1 MAAKYQLITELY
13 RRTGIAVAK
22 NPQAW
27 QGFLSSACRNYKC
40 RFDEQLLIYAQRP
53 DAVAVAKLETW
64 NRQFKRWV
72 NKDSKGIAVFDPKGR
87 RNTLKYYFDV
97 SDTHEGYYGSRPV
110 PIWQMDE
117 RYEQAVM
124 ERLSD
129 RFGDVE
135 STDLASDLMETAK
148 NAVEDNLQDYFS
160 QLKDCTKDSFLEEL
174 DDFNIEVIY
183 RRLAT
188 NSVAFMLISR
198 CGLDTNEFFDR
209 EDFADIVNFNTP
221 ATINAIGIATSDIA
235 EMALREIS
243 QSIRNVQIAE
253 KDQNRTFAQKT
264 QAQYDKGRQ
273 QPERSEYNE
282 RNHLQQTGG
291 LSYSRPNITDR
302 ARASAWQVRFD
313 AQGLSGEAQA
323 SDLSQSADIGQAER
337 ASARGRADSTP
348 EVGASDEAAL
358 SRAGRDR
365 GTERESSDAV
375 GRTDEQH
382 PQPSGGS
389 DTDRTDLQVSVA
401 KEDEVRVN
409 LPTVDEQIEMIAKAE
424 NEKAS
429 AFAISKEDI
438 DSVLQKGS
446 GVADGKYRIY
456 RQFQK
461 GEDRQ
466 KNIEF
471 LKNEY
476 GTGGGTHIFPD
487 GFSGHSWHDSKGLA
501 IDRNGTYT
509 NHDLVLKWSQVE
521 KRLREMIKDNR
532 YLNPKEKEHY
542 ADYLGSVSA
551 PQYEI
556 DTQRKIARQR
566 FIDAHRDLPP
576 ADKRDT
582 LALRLSDFI
591 RDLDRYEKDLLSVVE
606 RSDLADVTA
615 EQMEQHL
622 SDPSTVQQLIDFL
635 AQVQWKTTSVFS
647 RSNGWKFTEE
657 LRELHPL
664 RYLYNEG
671 DVVYIGADKYE
682 IATLTE
688 EKVYLQNAEFPIL
701 GQEYSRA
708 DFEEKLTENPANDHL
723 KVVVTEKQ
731 RTETPSEKKQ
741 DGIQF
746 SIGFS
751 EHPAFYDRQLNDR
764 YTDLSFALGNKLL
777 GILDEK
783 QHREREG
790 DKNIGWYHKTDFV
803 IKAVIGGE
811 EFNYEGRFDIGD
823 GEGDLIAHIKN
834 FYDYAL
840 SPKGEQ
846 LYGDDRESL
855 LRGRDEFIPFLEQHT
870 ELTQEEEKL
879 LDEIM
884 ATESDWYRTAEEA
897 EEKPQANADKV
908 NGSEAPV
915 IEMEQSTDD
924 LIGREIIIDNRK
936 YLIES
941 IGKISG
947 DVSLRDITFQN
958 NVGFPINRVEKI
970 GYIQKLLE
978 QEKTELP
985 PEEKTETLATDRHN
999 FRITDDAIGIG
1010 GAKEKFRN
1018 NMAAIN
1024 LLHELEIENRL
1035 ATPEEQEVLS
1045 RYVGWGGLSMAF
1057 DEHNAAWAEEFKE
1070 LYASLSPEEYRAAM
1084 ESTLT
1089 AFYTPPVVIK
1099 AMYDV
1104 LDRLGFSQ
1112 GNILEPSC
1120 GTGNFFGLLPE
1131 SMQNSKLHGVEIDSL
1146 TGRIAKQLYQKAN
1159 IAIEGFEKTN
1169 LPDDHFDVVLGNVPF
1184 GEIRVNDSRYN
1195 AQKFLIHDYFFAK
1208 ALDKVRAGGVVMFIT
1223 SKGTMDKASPEV
1235 RKYIAQRAELLG
1247 AIRLPD
1253 NTFKANAGTE
1263 VTSDILI
1270 LQKRDRVMDIEPDWV
1285 HLDTDENG
1293 VTMNRYFV
1301 EHPEMVLGE
1310 IKMENTRFGT
1320 FEPVCKA
1327 RKDIPLSELLSN
1339 AVQRINGET
1348 PELDNRVD
1356 EISDEQELSVP
1367 ADPNVRNF
1375 SFTLVD
1381 GRVYFRENDRMQP
1394 ASVSMTAENRI
1405 KGLIQIRDCVRKLI
1419 EYQTDDY
1426 PEEMIRTEQE
1436 NLNRLYDVY
1445 TAKYGLINSRG
1456 NYLAFASDESYFLLC
1471 SLEVLDDEG
1480 NFKRKADMFT
1490 KRTIKPHREVTSVE
1504 TASEALA
1511 LSIGEKARVDLPYM
1525 EQLTGK
1531 TQAELVQNLQG
1542 IIFKV
1547 PNCEPVSY
1555 VAADEYL
1562 SGNVRNKLTVA
1573 ELAAKNDPEL
1583 AVNVE
1588 ALEKVIPKDL
1598 SAAEISVRLGAT
1610 WIPQEDIQRFVM
1622 ELLTPSSYAA
1632 GRLKVRYTPINGDW
1646 FIENKSSDMGNVK
1659 ADSTYGTKRASAY
1672 RIIEDTLNLRDTRIF
1687 DYVYD
1692 EHGNKKAVFNAKETT
1707 AAQAKQEVI
1716 KQAFQDWIWKDPE
1729 RRNRLV
1735 RYYND
1740 TFNSVRPRE
1749 YDGSHIT
1756 FGGISPEITLRAH
1769 QVNAIAHIL
1778 YGGNTLLAHKV
1789 GAGKTFEMVA
1799 AAQESKRLGLCQKS
1813 MFVVPNH
1820 LVGQWASEYLRLY
1833 PSANILVTTKQDF
1846 ETGNRKKF
1854 CGRIATGDYDAVI
1867 IGHSQFEKIP
1877 MSIERQREQ
1886 LEKQLDDIERGIDD
1900 VQASKGEQFTVKQ
1913 LMKTRKAIKTK
1924 LEKLNDTKRKD
1935 TVIDFEQLGVDRLF
1949 IDESHFYKN
1958 LYLYTKMRNV
1968 GGIAQTEAQKSSD
1981 LFMKCRYLDEITG
1994 NRGTVFATGT
2004 PVSNSMVELYSVQRY
2019 LQYDTLAQNG
2029 LQHFDSWASTFGET
2043 VTALELAPEGTNY
2056 RAKTRFA
2063 KFYNLPE
2070 LMQMFREVADI
2081 QTADMLKLPVP
2092 KVNYHNIKTKPSE
2105 IQTEM
2110 VASLAKRAEKVR
2122 ARLVEPNIDNM
2133 LKITNDGRKLA
2144 LDQRMIDPMLPDD
2157 PDSKVN
2163 ACVDN
2168 VYRIWEEHADTKATQ
2183 LVFCDLSTPKND
2195 GTFNVYD
2202 DMREKLIALG
2212 IPAEQIRFI
2221 HEATTDAQKKE
2232 LFGKVRSG
2240 EVRVLFGSTPKM
2252 GAGTNVQDRLI
2263 AIHNL
2268 DCPWRPS
2275 DLEQRQ
2281 GRIERQGN
2289 MFPEVEVY
2297 RYVTEQTFDAY
2308 LYQLVERKQ
2317 KFISQIMTSKSP
2329 IRSAEDVDEVA
2340 LSFAEV
2346 KMLATGD
2353 ARFKEKMDLDIQVS
2367 KLRVLK
2373 QSYLSEHYD
2382 LEDRVLKYYPQTI
2395 KEYEER
2401 IAGYEND
2408 VALAEQHK
2416 PQGEDKFCP
2425 MTLKGVT
2432 YTEKADAGEML
2443 LAICKDYPMSAPT
2456 EIGSYRGIRM
2466 EIYYDTVNAHY
2477 CMNLCG
2483 RAKHKVDLGSDA
2495 LGNLTRIE
2503 NELSKLPARL
2513 EAAKTKKAETIV
2525 QLETAKEE
2533 IKKPFAFEDELK
2545 EKTERLNALN
2555 IELNLNEK
2563 DTSVMDTEPEQTE
2576 EQPERKCASRER

>member
-160 QLKDCTKDSFLEEL
+160 QLKGCTKDSFLEEL

-221 ATINAIGIATSDIA
+221 ATINAIGVATSDIA

-365 GTERESSDAV
+365 GTERESTDAV

-424 NEKAS
+424 DEKAS

-438 DSVLQKGS
+438 DSVFQKGS

-461 GEDRQ
+461 GVDRQ

-487 GFSGHSWHDSKGLA
+487 GFSGHSWYDSKGLA

-521 KRLREMIKDNR
+521 KRLRELIKDNR
-532 YLNPKEKEHY
+532 YLNPKEKDHY
-542 ADYLGSVSA
+542 ADYLESVSA

-664 RYLYNEG
+664 CYLYNEG

-731 RTETPSEKKQ
+731 RTEAPSEKKQ

-870 ELTQEEEKL
+870 ELKPEDEKL

-1339 AVQRINGET
+1339 AVQRINGEI

-1531 TQAELVQNLQG
+1531 TQAELVQDLQG
-1542 IIFKV
+1542 VIFKV
-1547 PNCEPVSY
+1547 PNCEHVSY

-1573 ELAAKNDPEL
+1573 DLAAKNDPEL

-1756 FGGISPEITLRAH
+1756 FGGISPEITLRPH

-1799 AAQESKRLGLCQKS
+1799 AAQENKRLGLCQKS

-1833 PSANILVTTKQDF
+1833 PSANILVTTKRDF

-1877 MSIERQREQ
+1877 MSIGRQREQ
-1886 LEKQLDDIERGIDD
+1886 LEKQLDDIEHGIDD

-2092 KVNYHNIKTKPSE
+2092 TVNYHNIKTKPSE

-2157 PDSKVN
+2157 PESKVN

-2202 DMREKLIALG
+2202 DMREKLIARG

-2308 LYQLVERKQ
+2308 LYQLVESKQ

-2329 IRSAEDVDEVA
+2329 VRSAEDVDEVA

-2408 VALAEQHK
+2408 AALVEQHK

-2425 MTLKGVT
+2425 MTLKGMT

-2443 LAICKDYPMSAPT
+2443 LAICKDYPMSAAT
-2456 EIGSYRGIRM
+2456 EIGSYRGFRI

-2483 RAKHKVDLGSDA
+2483 KAKHKVDLGADA

-2513 EAAKTKKAETIV
+2513 EAAKTKKAETIA

-2563 DTSVMDTEPEQTE
+2563 DTSVMDTEPEQAE

>member
-1 MAAKYQLITELY
+1 M
-13 RRTGIAVAK
+13 
-22 NPQAW
+22 
-27 QGFLSSACRNYKC
+27 
-40 RFDEQLLIYAQRP
+40 
-53 DAVAVAKLETW
+53 
-64 NRQFKRWV
+64 
-72 NKDSKGIAVFDPKGR
+72 
-87 RNTLKYYFDV
+87 
-97 SDTHEGYYGSRPV
+97 
-110 PIWQMDE
+110 
-117 RYEQAVM
+117 
-124 ERLSD
+124 
-129 RFGDVE
+129 
-135 STDLASDLMETAK
+135 
-148 NAVEDNLQDYFS
+148 
-160 QLKDCTKDSFLEEL
+160 
-174 DDFNIEVIY
+174 
-183 RRLAT
+183 
-188 NSVAFMLISR
+188 
-198 CGLDTNEFFDR
+198 
-209 EDFADIVNFNTP
+209 
-221 ATINAIGIATSDIA
+221 
-235 EMALREIS
+235 
-243 QSIRNVQIAE
+243 
-253 KDQNRTFAQKT
+253 
-264 QAQYDKGRQ
+264 
-273 QPERSEYNE
+273 
-282 RNHLQQTGG
+282 
-291 LSYSRPNITDR
+291 
-302 ARASAWQVRFD
+302 
-313 AQGLSGEAQA
+313 
-323 SDLSQSADIGQAER
+323 
-337 ASARGRADSTP
+337 
-348 EVGASDEAAL
+348 
-358 SRAGRDR
+358 
-365 GTERESSDAV
+365 
-375 GRTDEQH
+375 
-382 PQPSGGS
+382 
-389 DTDRTDLQVSVA
+389 
-401 KEDEVRVN
+401 
-409 LPTVDEQIEMIAKAE
+409 
-424 NEKAS
+424 
-429 AFAISKEDI
+429 
-438 DSVLQKGS
+438 
-446 GVADGKYRIY
+446 
-456 RQFQK
+456 
-461 GEDRQ
+461 
-466 KNIEF
+466 
-471 LKNEY
+471 
-476 GTGGGTHIFPD
+476 
-487 GFSGHSWHDSKGLA
+487 
-501 IDRNGTYT
+501 
-509 NHDLVLKWSQVE
+509 
-521 KRLREMIKDNR
+521 
-532 YLNPKEKEHY
+532 
-542 ADYLGSVSA
+542 
-551 PQYEI
+551 
-556 DTQRKIARQR
+556 
-566 FIDAHRDLPP
+566 
-576 ADKRDT
+576 
-582 LALRLSDFI
+582 
-591 RDLDRYEKDLLSVVE
+591 
-606 RSDLADVTA
+606 
-615 EQMEQHL
+615 
-622 SDPSTVQQLIDFL
+622 
-635 AQVQWKTTSVFS
+635 
-647 RSNGWKFTEE
+647 
-657 LRELHPL
+657 
-664 RYLYNEG
+664 
-671 DVVYIGADKYE
+671 
-682 IATLTE
+682 
-688 EKVYLQNAEFPIL
+688 

-870 ELTQEEEKL
+870 ELTQEDEKL

-897 EEKPQANADKV
+897 EEKPQAYADKV

-915 IEMEQSTDD
+915 TEMEQSTDD

-941 IGKISG
+941 IGKISS

-999 FRITDDAIGIG
+999 FRINDDAIGVG

-1099 AMYDV
+1099 AMYDA

-1320 FEPVCKA
+1320 FETVCKA

-1339 AVQRINGET
+1339 AVQRINGEI
-1348 PELDNRVD
+1348 PELDDGID

-1511 LSIGEKARVDLPYM
+1511 LSIGEKARVDFPYM
-1525 EQLTGK
+1525 EQLAGK
-1531 TQAELVQNLQG
+1531 TQAELVQDLQG
-1542 IIFKV
+1542 VIFKV

-1562 SGNVRNKLTVA
+1562 SGNVRNKLTIA

-1588 ALEKVIPKDL
+1588 ALKKVIPKDL

-1632 GRLKVRYTPINGDW
+1632 GRLKVRYTPINGEW

-1659 ADSTYGTKRASAY
+1659 ADSTYGTKRVSAY

-1707 AAQAKQEVI
+1707 AAQAKQEAI

-1756 FGGISPEITLRAH
+1756 FGGISPEITLRPH

-1833 PSANILVTTKQDF
+1833 PSANILVTTKRDF

-2157 PDSKVN
+2157 PESKVN

-2308 LYQLVERKQ
+2308 LYQLVESKQ

>member
-13 RRTGIAVAK
+13 RRTGVAVAK

-135 STDLASDLMETAK
+135 STDLASALMETAK

-174 DDFNIEVIY
+174 DDFNIEVIH
-183 RRLAT
+183 RRLAA

-221 ATINAIGIATSDIA
+221 ATINAIGVATSDIA

-243 QSIRNVQIAE
+243 QSIRNVQMAE
-253 KDQNRTFAQKT
+253 KDQNRTFAQRT
-264 QAQYDKGRQ
+264 QAQYDKDRQ

-365 GTERESSDAV
+365 GTERESTDAV

-424 NEKAS
+424 DEKAS

-461 GEDRQ
+461 GVDRQ

-487 GFSGHSWHDSKGLA
+487 GFSGHSWYDSKGLA

-521 KRLREMIKDNR
+521 KRLRELIKDNR
-532 YLNPKEKEHY
+532 YLNPKEKDHY
-542 ADYLGSVSA
+542 ADYLESVSA

-664 RYLYNEG
+664 CYLYNEG

-731 RTETPSEKKQ
+731 RTEAPSEKKQ

-870 ELTQEEEKL
+870 ELKPEDEKL

-924 LIGREIIIDNRK
+924 LIGREIIIENRK

-985 PEEKTETLATDRHN
+985 PEEKTEVPATDRHN
-999 FRITDDAIGIG
+999 FRITDDAIGVG

-1339 AVQRINGET
+1339 AVQRINGEI
-1348 PELDNRVD
+1348 PELDNGVD

-1531 TQAELVQNLQG
+1531 TQAELVQDLQG
-1542 IIFKV
+1542 VIFKV
-1547 PNCEPVSY
+1547 PNCEHVSY

-1573 ELAAKNDPEL
+1573 DLAAKNDPEL

-1756 FGGISPEITLRAH
+1756 FGGISPEITLRPH

-1833 PSANILVTTKQDF
+1833 PSANILVTTKRDF

-1877 MSIERQREQ
+1877 MSIGRQREQ
-1886 LEKQLDDIERGIDD
+1886 LEKQLDDIEHGIDD

-1958 LYLYTKMRNV
+1958 LYLYTKMRNI

-2043 VTALELAPEGTNY
+2043 ATALELAPEGTNY

-2105 IQTEM
+2105 MQTEM

-2202 DMREKLIALG
+2202 DMREKLIARG
-2212 IPAEQIRFI
+2212 IPAEQICFI

-2308 LYQLVERKQ
+2308 LYQLVESKQ

-2329 IRSAEDVDEVA
+2329 VRSAEDVDEVA

-2408 VALAEQHK
+2408 AAFAEQHK

-2425 MTLKGVT
+2425 MTLKGMT

-2456 EIGSYRGIRM
+2456 EIGSYRGFRM

-2483 RAKHKVDLGSDA
+2483 KAKHKVDLGADA

>member
-1 MAAKYQLITELY
+1 
-13 RRTGIAVAK
+13 
-22 NPQAW
+22 
-27 QGFLSSACRNYKC
+27 
-40 RFDEQLLIYAQRP
+40 
-53 DAVAVAKLETW
+53 
-64 NRQFKRWV
+64 
-72 NKDSKGIAVFDPKGR
+72 
-87 RNTLKYYFDV
+87 
-97 SDTHEGYYGSRPV
+97 
-110 PIWQMDE
+110 
-117 RYEQAVM
+117 
-124 ERLSD
+124 
-129 RFGDVE
+129 
-135 STDLASDLMETAK
+135 
-148 NAVEDNLQDYFS
+148 
-160 QLKDCTKDSFLEEL
+160 
-174 DDFNIEVIY
+174 
-183 RRLAT
+183 
-188 NSVAFMLISR
+188 
-198 CGLDTNEFFDR
+198 
-209 EDFADIVNFNTP
+209 
-221 ATINAIGIATSDIA
+221 
-235 EMALREIS
+235 
-243 QSIRNVQIAE
+243 
-253 KDQNRTFAQKT
+253 
-264 QAQYDKGRQ
+264 
-273 QPERSEYNE
+273 
-282 RNHLQQTGG
+282 
-291 LSYSRPNITDR
+291 
-302 ARASAWQVRFD
+302 
-313 AQGLSGEAQA
+313 
-323 SDLSQSADIGQAER
+323 
-337 ASARGRADSTP
+337 
-348 EVGASDEAAL
+348 
-358 SRAGRDR
+358 
-365 GTERESSDAV
+365 
-375 GRTDEQH
+375 
-382 PQPSGGS
+382 
-389 DTDRTDLQVSVA
+389 
-401 KEDEVRVN
+401 
-409 LPTVDEQIEMIAKAE
+409 
-424 NEKAS
+424 
-429 AFAISKEDI
+429 
-438 DSVLQKGS
+438 
-446 GVADGKYRIY
+446 
-456 RQFQK
+456 
-461 GEDRQ
+461 
-466 KNIEF
+466 
-471 LKNEY
+471 
-476 GTGGGTHIFPD
+476 
-487 GFSGHSWHDSKGLA
+487 
-501 IDRNGTYT
+501 
-509 NHDLVLKWSQVE
+509 
-521 KRLREMIKDNR
+521 
-532 YLNPKEKEHY
+532 
-542 ADYLGSVSA
+542 
-551 PQYEI
+551 
-556 DTQRKIARQR
+556 
-566 FIDAHRDLPP
+566 
-576 ADKRDT
+576 
-582 LALRLSDFI
+582 
-591 RDLDRYEKDLLSVVE
+591 
-606 RSDLADVTA
+606 
-615 EQMEQHL
+615 
-622 SDPSTVQQLIDFL
+622 
-635 AQVQWKTTSVFS
+635 
-647 RSNGWKFTEE
+647 
-657 LRELHPL
+657 
-664 RYLYNEG
+664 
-671 DVVYIGADKYE
+671 
-682 IATLTE
+682 
-688 EKVYLQNAEFPIL
+688 
-701 GQEYSRA
+701 
-708 DFEEKLTENPANDHL
+708 
-723 KVVVTEKQ
+723 
-731 RTETPSEKKQ
+731 
-741 DGIQF
+741 
-746 SIGFS
+746 
-751 EHPAFYDRQLNDR
+751 
-764 YTDLSFALGNKLL
+764 
-777 GILDEK
+777 
-783 QHREREG
+783 
-790 DKNIGWYHKTDFV
+790 
-803 IKAVIGGE
+803 
-811 EFNYEGRFDIGD
+811 
-823 GEGDLIAHIKN
+823 
-834 FYDYAL
+834 
-840 SPKGEQ
+840 
-846 LYGDDRESL
+846 
-855 LRGRDEFIPFLEQHT
+855 
-870 ELTQEEEKL
+870 
-879 LDEIM
+879 
-884 ATESDWYRTAEEA
+884 
-897 EEKPQANADKV
+897 
-908 NGSEAPV
+908 
-915 IEMEQSTDD
+915 
-924 LIGREIIIDNRK
+924 
-936 YLIES
+936 
-941 IGKISG
+941 
-947 DVSLRDITFQN
+947 
-958 NVGFPINRVEKI
+958 
-970 GYIQKLLE
+970 
-978 QEKTELP
+978 
-985 PEEKTETLATDRHN
+985 
-999 FRITDDAIGIG
+999 
-1010 GAKEKFRN
+1010 
-1018 NMAAIN
+1018 
-1024 LLHELEIENRL
+1024 
-1035 ATPEEQEVLS
+1035 
-1045 RYVGWGGLSMAF
+1045 
-1057 DEHNAAWAEEFKE
+1057 
-1070 LYASLSPEEYRAAM
+1070 
-1084 ESTLT
+1084 
-1089 AFYTPPVVIK
+1089 
-1099 AMYDV
+1099 
-1104 LDRLGFSQ
+1104 
-1112 GNILEPSC
+1112 
-1120 GTGNFFGLLPE
+1120 
-1131 SMQNSKLHGVEIDSL
+1131 
-1146 TGRIAKQLYQKAN
+1146 
-1159 IAIEGFEKTN
+1159 
-1169 LPDDHFDVVLGNVPF
+1169 
-1184 GEIRVNDSRYN
+1184 
-1195 AQKFLIHDYFFAK
+1195 
-1208 ALDKVRAGGVVMFIT
+1208 MFIT

-1320 FEPVCKA
+1320 FETVCKA

-1339 AVQRINGET
+1339 AVQRINGEI
-1348 PELDNRVD
+1348 PELDDGID

-1511 LSIGEKARVDLPYM
+1511 LSIGEKARVDFPYM
-1525 EQLTGK
+1525 EQLAGK
-1531 TQAELVQNLQG
+1531 TQAELVQDLQG
-1542 IIFKV
+1542 VIFKV

-1562 SGNVRNKLTVA
+1562 SGNVRNKLTIA

-1588 ALEKVIPKDL
+1588 ALKKVIPKDL

-1632 GRLKVRYTPINGDW
+1632 GRLKVRYTPINGEW

-1659 ADSTYGTKRASAY
+1659 ADSTYGTKRVSAY

-1707 AAQAKQEVI
+1707 AAQAKQEAI

-1756 FGGISPEITLRAH
+1756 FGGISPEITLRPH

-1799 AAQESKRLGLCQKS
+1799 AAQENKRLGLCQKS

-1833 PSANILVTTKQDF
+1833 PSANILVTTKRDF

-2157 PDSKVN
+2157 PESKVN

-2308 LYQLVERKQ
+2308 LYQLVESKQ